1 MKIQME
7 SMISKFQ
14 LNLNIGMY
22 TRMNLL
28 KARIYNTIIS
38 LFPIRRHPALDIR
51 GSCASKT
58 LLPRLVWESTQRL
71 VQRILIINTEYNM
84 YVTVYMNEAFLHRCL
99 KLDFVQTW
107 LKSYVYIVLL
117 WEFCLIF
124 LPSKNHYHEQ
134 FSKEEQLSYYW
145 T

>member
-1 MKIQME
+1 ME

-58 LLPRLVWESTQRL
+58 LLPRLV
-71 VQRILIINTEYNM
+71 
-84 YVTVYMNEAFLHRCL
+84 
-99 KLDFVQTW
+99 
-107 LKSYVYIVLL
+107 
-117 WEFCLIF
+117 
-124 LPSKNHYHEQ
+124 
-134 FSKEEQLSYYW
+134 
-145 T
+145 